1 MTAETQAPAPART
14 VSGWKIAAIVLL
26 TIMLTVA
33 VTLWLVFTQVF
44 PAEFKPV
51 TLSQNEAQVLERK
64 LERLESG
71 ARQARPAGSGQ
82 PALTPERYS
91 EAGAR
96 REIALSEKELNALL
110 ATNTDL
116 AHRLAID
123 LSDNLASAKLL
134 VPLDPDFPLLGGK
147 TIKLTAGM
155 EMRYAQ
161 GRPVMILKGVS
172 VWGVP
177 VPNAWLGNLK
187 NVDLVQ
193 EFAADQ
199 GFWKA
204 FAEGVDGVEVKDGEL
219 RLRLKE

>member
-1 MTAETQAPAPART
+1 MTAETQAPAPAKT
-14 VSGWKIAAIVLL
+14 GSGWKIAAIVLL
-26 TIMLTVA
+26 TFLLTV
-33 VTLWLVFTQVF
+33 VLTLWLVFTLVF
-44 PAEFKPV
+44 PSQFKPV
-51 TLSQNEAQVLERK
+51 TLSQKEAQVLEQK
-64 LERLESG
+64 LERLEPR
-71 ARQARPAGSGQ
+71 AREARPATGGQ
-82 PALTPERYS
+82 PALTPERYA
-91 EAGAR
+91 EADAR

-155 EMRYAQ
+155 EMHYAQ

-172 VWGVP
+172 IWGVP

-193 EFAADQ
+193 KFGADQ

-204 FAEGVDGVEVKDGEL
+204 FADGVDAIEVKDGEL